1 MDLDILFA
9 LLQTLIA
16 LIAVIGL
23 AYLVLRVG
31 KRLNT
36 GNNNYVRILEKTN
49 MSNQSYLAVAKVG
62 SEYHLMSVTSGEI
75 KILKDISAE
84 EVEAAMEEKRR
95 QFEENPINNKM
106 AETMKLI
113 EDSTKQILK
122 QARKNRE

>member
-9 LLQTLIA
+9 LLQTFIA
-16 LIAVIGL
+16 LTAVIGL

-31 KRLNT
+31 KRLNA

-84 EVEAAMEEKRR
+84 EVEAAMEEKRIK
-95 QFEENPINNKM
+95 FEENPINNKL
-106 AETMKLI
+106 AEAMKLI
-113 EDSTKQILK
+113 EESTKQILK

>member
-9 LLQTLIA
+9 LLQTFIA
-16 LIAVIGL
+16 LTAVIGL

-31 KRLNT
+31 KRLNA

-84 EVEAAMEEKRR
+84 EVEAAMEEKRI
-95 QFEENPINNKM
+95 QFEENPINNKL
-106 AETMKLI
+106 AEAMKLI
-113 EDSTKQILK
+113 EESTKQILK